1 MILLNLAESDSPLR
15 PTAVPSR
22 SWRTDFSVSVRG
34 CCARVRAAA
43 QVQDSRRIRVA
54 SLQEVSLNCRTVGGW
69 GGGIDEKSIREKLN
83 IEFHPRAKTKAWC
96 SGKVDLVD
104 TSEEDPT
111 KISKKFRQV
120 CQEEKIK

>member
-1 MILLNLAESDSPLR
+1 M
-15 PTAVPSR
+15 
-22 SWRTDFSVSVRG
+22 
-34 CCARVRAAA
+34 
-43 QVQDSRRIRVA
+43 
-54 SLQEVSLNCRTVGGW
+54 
-69 GGGIDEKSIREKLN
+69 N

-120 CQEEKIK
+120 CQEEQNQINGGGVGVVLFKLGWNLKTLLERQDEEGD